1 MNIKTSEYTRPSFHS
16 LIRTGRSQ
24 SGLNGLLETE
34 RLNPL
39 PVISVASARI
49 CCEGDRRVVFQAGP
63 TEGVLNILQDRPYG
77 YKER

>member
-16 LIRTGRSQ
+16 LIRMGRSQ

-63 TEGVLNILQDRPYG
+63 VEGILKILQDRPYG

>member
-1 MNIKTSEYTRPSFHS
+1 MNIKTSEYSDRPFTHLS
-16 LIRTGRSQ
+16 
-24 SGLNGLLETE
+24 E
-34 RLNPL
+34 RVGANQVHQWAPGKGLNPL